1 MWIVQLALRRPY
13 TFIMLA
19 VLIVFL
25 GVYSILK
32 MPTDIFPNIKIP
44 IAAVIWRYTGLLPEE
59 IADRIVLFSERTAQ
73 TVVNDVE
80 HTESQSV
87 NGTAVV
93 KYFFQPNADKD
104 LSMAQI
110 IAVSQTQLQTA
121 PPGTTPPFVLSYNA
135 SSVPILQLA
144 LSSETIPEQEI
155 FDLGNNIL
163 RTQLA
168 TVAGASIPYPYG
180 GKQREVQ
187 VDLDPRLLR
196 ARGLAASDVVSAIS
210 QQNLIL
216 PAGTEKIDTRE
227 YFVKL
232 NASPLKVEELND
244 LPVKAIDGGVIYVR
258 DVAHVR
264 DGYPPQ
270 TNIARVD
277 GKRAIVMNVLKTG
290 TASTLDIIKGIN
302 SKLPLARAG
311 MPKDVKLVALSDQ
324 SVFVR
329 AAISGVIREGIIAA
343 GLTGLLILLFL
354 GSWRSTLIITISIPL
369 SVLSSVACLAAL
381 GETIN
386 IMTLGGLALS
396 VGILV
401 DDATVT
407 IENINYHLEQG
418 SDVEAAILEGARQI
432 ALPALVSTLSICIVF
447 VPMFQLA
454 GIAKYL
460 FIPLAEAVV
469 FAMLSSY
476 ILSRT
481 LIPTLAKYWLK
492 KKDEGENEDQKK
504 SFLARFQG
512 GFEHGFDRVRHG
524 YHNLLG
530 MAIDGGVVFAGV
542 FLLAMAAAALLAFP
556 IGPLPGLGQD
566 FFPSVDAGQLKL
578 HLRAPTGTRIE
589 ETAILCD
596 QVEKTLRETIKPG
609 EITSI
614 VDNLGLPYSGIN
626 LAYSTSAPVG
636 PGDADIFINLAKK
649 HSNLFDYQRLLRSK
663 LAATYP
669 STQFEFLPADIVS
682 QILNFG
688 LPSPLDVQVTGPNT
702 DSNREFIGKLLPKLI
717 GIAGAVDLHIQQ
729 PYDYPQINV
738 DVDRS
743 KAQFLGLTQQNVAS
757 NLLISLSGSFQTTP
771 SFWID
776 PKSGTQ
782 YNVVAQTPQ
791 YQLSSLN
798 DLSNTPLSRTMGSVA
813 AASGTSQVLAN
824 VSTLHRSV
832 APAVV
837 SHYNAQVAFDIY
849 GNVQDTDLGSV
860 AKQFNRI
867 IEDSRKD
874 LPKGSTIHLKGQ
886 VETMTQSFDGLL
898 LGLVGAI
905 ILVYMLIVVNFQS
918 LLDPLIIITALPAA
932 LAGIVWMLF
941 LTHTT
946 VSVPALTGAIMC
958 MGVATAN
965 SVLVISFAREQMNAG
980 NSAREAALEAGF
992 TRLRPV
998 IMTATAMIIGMIPM
1012 ALGLGESGEQ
1022 NAPLG
1027 RAVIGGLIFA
1037 TVATLFF
1044 VPSVFVIIHG
1054 RGKHAT
1060 GSDGG
1065 GDRDHDDGE
1074 DHGHME
1080 NAHG

>member
-1 MWIVQLALRRPY
+1 MWIVRVALQRPY
-13 TFIMLA
+13 TFIMLG

-32 MPTDIFPNIKIP
+32 MPTDIFPDIKIP

-59 IADRIVLFSERTAQ
+59 MANRIVLFSERTAQ

-87 NGTAVV
+87 NSTAVV
-93 KYFFQPNADKD
+93 KYFFQPRANQD
-104 LSMAQI
+104 LSLAQI

-196 ARGLAASDVVSAIS
+196 ARGLAGSDVVNAIG

-216 PAGTEKIDTRE
+216 PAGTEKIDTKE

-232 NASPLKVEELND
+232 NASPLKIEELND
-244 LPVKAIDGGVIYVR
+244 LPVKAINGGVIYVR

-290 TASTLDIIKGIN
+290 NASTLDIINGIN
-302 SKLPLARAG
+302 QKLPLARAG
-311 MPKDVKLVALSDQ
+311 MPKDLKLVALSDQ
-324 SVFVR
+324 SIFVR
-329 AAISGVIREGIIAA
+329 AAIGGVIREAVIAA
-343 GLTGLLILLFL
+343 ALTGLLILLFL

-369 SVLSSVACLAAL
+369 SVLTSVACLAAL

-418 SDVEAAILEGARQI
+418 SDVEQAILDGAHQI

-469 FAMLSSY
+469 FAMLASY
-476 ILSRT
+476 LLSRT
-481 LIPTLAKYWLK
+481 LIPTLAKFWLK
-492 KKDEGENEDQKK
+492 KKEENEHEKK
-504 SFLARFQG
+504 STFARLQAGFERGFERTRAGYKNLLTLAIESGARFA
-512 GFEHGFDRVRHG
+512 V
-524 YHNLLG
+524 
-530 MAIDGGVVFAGV
+530 I

-566 FFPSVDAGQLKL
+566 FFPTVDAGQLKL
-578 HLRAPTGTRIE
+578 HVRASTGTRIE

-596 QVEKTLRETIKPG
+596 QIEKTIRETVKSG

-636 PGDADIFINLAKK
+636 PGDADIFINFAKK
-649 HSNLFDYQRLLRSK
+649 HSSLDDYQRELRQK
-663 LAATYP
+663 LAASYP
-669 STQFEFLPADIVS
+669 SLQFQFLPADIVS

-688 LPSPLDVQVTGPNT
+688 LPSPLDVQITGPN
-702 DSNREFIGKLLPKLI
+702 SEANRAFIEKLLPKFHQV
-717 GIAGAVDLHIQQ
+717 AGAVDLHIQQ
-729 PYDYPQINV
+729 AYDYPQINV
-738 DVDRS
+738 DVDRT

-757 NLLISLSGSFQTTP
+757 NLLISLSGSFQTAP

-782 YNVVAQTPQ
+782 YNVVSQTPQ
-791 YQLSSLN
+791 YRLSSLN
-798 DLSNTPLSRTMGSVA
+798 DLGNTPLAQTMGSVP
-813 AASGTSQVLAN
+813 AASGTSQILSN
-824 VSTLHRSV
+824 VSTVHRSV

-837 SHYNAQVAFDIY
+837 SHYNAQTAFDIY
-849 GNVQDTDLGSV
+849 GNVQGTDLGSV
-860 AKQFNRI
+860 AAEFNKI
-867 IEDSRKD
+867 LEAAQKD
-874 LPKGSTIHLKGQ
+874 LPKGSTLQLKGQ
-886 VETMTQSFDGLL
+886 VQTMKQSFVGLL
-898 LGLVGAI
+898 LGLIGAI

-932 LAGIVWMLF
+932 LSGIVWMLF

-965 SVLVISFAREQMNAG
+965 SVLIISFAREQMNEG
-980 NSAREAALEAGF
+980 KNAREAAIEAGF

-1027 RAVIGGLIFA
+1027 RAVIGGLVFA
-1037 TVATLFF
+1037 TFATLFF
-1044 VPSVFVIIHG
+1044 VPTVFTLIHG
-1054 RGKHAT
+1054 RKT
-1060 GSDGG
+1060 KES
-1065 GDRDHDDGE
+1065 HD
-1074 DHGHME
+1074 
-1080 NAHG
+1080 

>member
-1 MWIVQLALRRPY
+1 MWIVKVALQRPY

-25 GVYSILK
+25 GIYSIQRTA
-32 MPTDIFPNIKIP
+32 TDIFPDIKIP
-44 IAAVIWRYTGLLPEE
+44 IAAVIWRYSGLLPEE
-59 IADRIVLFSERTAQ
+59 IANRIVLSSERSAQ
-73 TVVNDVE
+73 TVVNNVE

-87 NGTAVV
+87 NSEAVV

-110 IAVSQTQLQTA
+110 TAVSQTQLQSA
-121 PPGTTPPFVLSYNA
+121 PPGTNPPFVLSYNA

-144 LSSETIPEQEI
+144 LSSESIPEQEI

-180 GKQREVQ
+180 GKVREVQ
-187 VDLDPRLLR
+187 VDLDPRQLR
-196 ARGLAASDVVSAIS
+196 ARGLAASDVVNAIGA
-210 QQNLIL
+210 QNLIL
-216 PAGTEKIDTRE
+216 PAGTEKIGTKE

-232 NASPLKVEELND
+232 NASPTEIDQLND
-244 LPVKAIDGGVIYVR
+244 LPIRARDGGVLYVR

-277 GKRAIVMNVLKTG
+277 GKRAVVMSILKTG
-290 TASTLDIIKGIN
+290 NSSTLDIIDGIN
-302 SKLPLARAG
+302 SKLPLARAT
-311 MPKDVKLVALSDQ
+311 MPRNLKLVELSDQ
-324 SVFVR
+324 SIFVR

-369 SVLSSVACLAAL
+369 SILTSVACLSAL

-418 SDVEAAILEGARQI
+418 SEVEAAILEGAHQI

-469 FAMLSSY
+469 FAMLASY

-481 LIPTLAKYWLK
+481 LVPTLAKFWLRK
-492 KKDEGENEDQKK
+492 HDESSRSQQPKGP
-504 SFLARFQG
+504 LARLQQA
-512 GFEHGFDRVRHG
+512 FERRFGRAREG
-524 YHNLLG
+524 YRRLLDL
-530 MAIDGGVVFAGV
+530 AIDGGARFAAA
-542 FLLAMAAAALLAFP
+542 FLLVMAATALLAFP

-578 HLRAPTGTRIE
+578 HLRASTGTRIE
-589 ETAILCD
+589 QTAVLCD
-596 QVEKTLRETIKPG
+596 QVEKVIRDTIRPG

-649 HSNLFDYQRLLRSK
+649 HHSPAGYQRELRRRLTASF
-663 LAATYP
+663 P

-688 LPSPLDVQVTGPNT
+688 LPSPLDVQVVGPNVEA
-702 DSNREFIGKLLPKLI
+702 NRAFIRSLLPKLAAI
-717 GIAGAVDLHIQQ
+717 PGAVDLHIQQ

-738 DVDRS
+738 DVDRT
-743 KAQFLGLTQQNVAS
+743 KAEFLGLTEDNVAS
-757 NLLISLSGSFQTTP
+757 NMLISLSGSFQTSP

-776 PKSGTQ
+776 PKTGTQ

-791 YQLSSLN
+791 YRLTSLN
-798 DLSNTPLSRTMGSVA
+798 DLGNTPLAQTVGSVPA
-813 AASGTSQVLAN
+813 ADGTSQVLSN
-824 VSTLHRSV
+824 VAAMHRSA

-837 SHYNAQVAFDIY
+837 DHYNAQVAFDIY
-849 GNVQDTDLGSV
+849 GNVQGADLGFV
-860 AKQFNRI
+860 AARFNQVI
-867 IEDSRKD
+867 DAAKKD
-874 LPKGSTIHLKGQ
+874 LPKGSAIHLKGQ
-886 VETMTQSFDGLL
+886 VETMRQSFHGLL
-898 LGLVGAI
+898 FGLAGAI

-965 SVLVISFAREQMNAG
+965 SVLVISFAREQMNEG
-980 NSAREAALEAGF
+980 KGVKEAALEAGF

-998 IMTATAMIIGMIPM
+998 IMTATAMIVGMIPM

-1037 TVATLFF
+1037 TFATLFF
-1044 VPSVFVIIHG
+1044 VPTVFTLVHG
-1054 RGKHAT
+1054 RL
-1060 GSDGG
+1060 
-1065 GDRDHDDGE
+1065 RRHDDSE
-1074 DHGHME
+1074 S
-1080 NAHG
+1080 AHGS